1 MLITSRR
8 RQTIVDN
15 KKIIVIDFDAKRSQA
30 LVREIREAGVYS
42 ELVDYDVDF
51 ESIKNDQD
59 IMGIVLSDSRYSIF
73 DSNAYLMDTRI
84 LDLEIPI
91 LGIGYGYQVLMKHY
105 QGHLNKEVH
114 GPSQVTLEDG
124 EHRLT
129 GKNISIDLDQ
139 YLLVE
144 NVPNNFKIIYSK
156 EDIPVFLVNN
166 KLNRY
171 GFISDK
177 DKEARDLVLENFA
190 KEICGAPSNWT
201 MEAFR
206 DRETEKIRQEVGTD
220 KVLLALSGGVDSS
233 VVAALLHHAIGD
245 QLVCVFV
252 NHGLMRKN
260 EAESVNEVFKDHF
273 KINLISVDARDRFLD
288 LLAGVSDPEEKR
300 KIIGNEFI
308 RVFEDETKK
317 LTDVSYLA
325 QGTLY
330 TDVIESGTKT
340 QETIKSHH
348 NVGGLPEDMDFK
360 LIEPLDSLF
369 KDEVR
374 ELGLVLGLPEH
385 IVHRQPFP
393 GPGIGIRIIGDI
405 TKEKVRIVQDS
416 DFILREEIKNA
427 GLDREIWQYFTVLTG
442 LKSVGQK
449 KGKRS
454 YDYTLAIRAVNSID
468 GMSADWARIPYDIL
482 DLISRRIVNEV
493 EGVNRIVYDI
503 TSKPP
508 STIEWE

>member
-1 MLITSRR
+1 M
-8 RQTIVDN
+8 DN

-30 LVREIREAGVYS
+30 LVREIREAGVFS
-42 ELVDYDVDF
+42 ELIDYDVDYDT
-51 ESIKNDQD
+51 IKNDKD

-73 DSNAYLMDTRI
+73 DNEAYLMDTRI
-84 LDLEIPI
+84 LDLELPI

-105 QGHLNKEVH
+105 QGHLSKEVH
-114 GPSQVTLEDG
+114 GLTKTELEDG
-124 EHRLT
+124 NHLLT
-129 GKNISIDLDQ
+129 GKNITIELDQ

-144 NVPNNFKIIYSK
+144 NVPTDFDVVYSK
-156 EDIPVFLVNN
+156 EDIPVFLRNT

-177 DKEARDLVLENFA
+177 DKKARDLVLANFA
-190 KEICGAPSNWT
+190 KKICNAPSNWT

-206 DRETEKIRQEVGTD
+206 DRETERIRNIVGD
-220 KVLLALSGGVDSS
+220 NKVLLALSGGVDSS
-233 VVAALLHHAIGD
+233 VVAALLNHAIGD

-300 KIIGNEFI
+300 KIIGSEFI

-317 LTDVSYLA
+317 LTDVSFLA

-374 ELGLVLGLPEH
+374 QLGLVLGLPEH

-405 TKEKVRIVQDS
+405 TREKVRIVQDS
-416 DFILREEIKNA
+416 DLILREEIKNA
-427 GLDREIWQYFTVLTG
+427 SLDTEIWQYFTVLTG

-449 KGKRS
+449 NGERS

-468 GMSADWARIPYDIL
+468 GMSADWARIPYDVL
-482 DLISRRIVNEV
+482 DHISRRIVTEV
-493 EGVNRIVYDI
+493 QGINRIVYDI